1 MLIITHR
8 APPENAKVRE
18 RVENGKGGE
27 ARKERN
33 GEVKGRG
40 GKRVKINVA
49 AEGKNNQAFKCV
61 KLKVC

>member
-40 GKRVKINVA
+40 GKQCQN
-49 AEGKNNQAFKCV
+49 
-61 KLKVC
+61 